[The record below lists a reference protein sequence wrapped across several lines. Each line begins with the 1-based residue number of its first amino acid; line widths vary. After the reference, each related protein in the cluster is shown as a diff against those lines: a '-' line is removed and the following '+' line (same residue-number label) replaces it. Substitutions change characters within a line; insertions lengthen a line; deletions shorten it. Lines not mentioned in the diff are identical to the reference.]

1 MKLTNT
7 YTKHLVVGD
16 VVAITVPT
24 GFELLEIVDIN
35 GKVITTAAPA
45 GSINPTISRH
55 VPIQIL
61 KAEM

>member
-7 YTKHLVVGD
+7 YTKNLVIGD
-16 VVAITVPT
+16 VVAITDPT
-24 GFELLEIVDIN
+24 GFELLEIVEIN

-45 GSINPTISRH
+45 GSITPTIFRH

-61 KAEM
+61 KVVM